1 MSFVYS
7 IRHKA
12 ILTHFFVPA
21 VFIETEMT
29 LAITKEK
36 DAYFKEANRKRTSY
50 LVIAIKD
57 KAIKQKVRYMSL

>member
-36 DAYFKEANRKRTSY
+36 DAYFKVAN
-50 LVIAIKD
+50 
-57 KAIKQKVRYMSL
+57 